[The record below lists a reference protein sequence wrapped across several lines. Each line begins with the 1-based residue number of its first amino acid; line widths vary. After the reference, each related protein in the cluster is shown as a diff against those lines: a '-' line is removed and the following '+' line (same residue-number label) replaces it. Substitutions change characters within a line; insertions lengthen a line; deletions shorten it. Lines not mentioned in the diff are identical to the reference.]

1 MEKGMERIALT
12 IIEACQV
19 AGISRTSLYA
29 AIGRGELAARKSGR
43 RTLVL
48 VDDLKEWISSL
59 PLLSL
64 GGSMSNS
71 TDLLAA
77 LDYSR
82 FDVLDEYLK
91 LGSSYWTLIR
101 EAALKC
107 ERLTVEVHSRQ
118 IAAVT
123 GKTRNREDVGCCVR

>member
-1 MEKGMERIALT
+1 VAAQTFFLTEKRMEKIALT

-59 PLLSL
+59 PPLVI
-64 GGSMSNS
+64 GGQHEQ
-71 TDLLAA
+71 
-77 LDYSR
+77 LD
-82 FDVLDEYLK
+82 
-91 LGSSYWTLIR
+91 
-101 EAALKC
+101 
-107 ERLTVEVHSRQ
+107 
-118 IAAVT
+118 
-123 GKTRNREDVGCCVR
+123 